1 MVYALDLV
9 LLDSA
14 GIYGFA
20 TLLHSR
26 ARSPTDKISLRS
38 TSQRPTS
45 LRSTSVAI
53 RPSLLQVFGGAVA
66 PRLARGFPNR
76 YCAKMAIMAQTAVQ
90 GNGDVAGTLHNTGD
104 GMAQQN
110 GSSNGAAQA
119 NGKRRKLHGRAF
131 YESIGSPKLILAPM
145 VEQSE
150 FVCLFVPIRLCAK
163 TMANIIVYRHGDYS
177 RARSSPSLSK
187 KTS

>member
-1 MVYALDLV
+1 
-9 LLDSA
+9 
-14 GIYGFA
+14 
-20 TLLHSR
+20 
-26 ARSPTDKISLRS
+26 
-38 TSQRPTS
+38 
-45 LRSTSVAI
+45 
-53 RPSLLQVFGGAVA
+53 
-66 PRLARGFPNR
+66 
-76 YCAKMAIMAQTAVQ
+76 MAIMAQTAVQ